1 MKHWTVGLT
10 GGIGSGKSSVAQ
22 LFESLGASVIDSDAL
37 AHELTAAGGAA
48 IPAIRRS
55 FGEDLITAEGAL
67 DRARMRALAFS
78 HPASKQQ
85 LEAILHPMIGVRA
98 EALMAQASGPYVIRM
113 IPLLIE
119 AGDPRGRFDR
129 VLVVDC
135 PEALQIERTMARSAL
150 SRAEVEAIM
159 AQQASRAQRRAYAD
173 DVIDNSGPPEA
184 LKPQVE
190 TLHRLYLQYA
200 AAH

>member
-10 GGIGSGKSSVAQ
+10 GGIGSGKSSVAH
-22 LFESLGASVIDSDAL
+22 LFETLGASVIDSDAL
-37 AHELTAAGGAA
+37 AHELTAVGGAA
-48 IPAIRRS
+48 IPAIRQS
-55 FGEDLITAEGAL
+55 FGDALITAEGAL
-67 DRARMRALAFS
+67 DRARMRALAFG
-78 HPASKQQ
+78 HPPLKQQ
-85 LEAILHPMIGVRA
+85 LEAILHPMIGARA
-98 EALMAQASGPYVIRM
+98 DALMAQASGPYVIRM

-119 AGDPRGRFDR
+119 AGDPRGRFNR

-159 AQQASRAQRRAYAD
+159 AQQVSRTQRRAYAD
-173 DVIDNSGPPEA
+173 DVIDNSGPPDA

-190 TLHRLYLQYA
+190 TLHRLYLQHA